1 MKSARLNNALPART
15 WVPPDVLIDLSPT
28 AILPTVDEFPTLG
41 WKSHTSIDLEDQ
53 QNPCNGGF
61 MPASKKIQE
70 VLDQI
75 SKQRQGLLDASSG
88 LSEAQLDYK
97 PAEDQ
102 WSISD
107 ILHHMALTDESS
119 AKLAANMLMQAET
132 QKLPADP
139 SPEAS
144 VLGSLD
150 EFMPKITGSKVQAP
164 DRVAPRSHLPAAES
178 IARLMASREKVVA
191 TWEHLGEYDLI
202 SLTYPH
208 PLLGDLNAYQWLII
222 AGRHESR
229 HTAQIGRVKADPG
242 FPA

>member
-1 MKSARLNNALPART
+1 
-15 WVPPDVLIDLSPT
+15 
-28 AILPTVDEFPTLG
+28 
-41 WKSHTSIDLEDQ
+41 
-53 QNPCNGGF
+53 

-75 SKQRQGLLDASSG
+75 SKQRQGLLAASSG

-102 WSISD
+102 WSITD

-119 AKLAANMLMQAET
+119 VRLAGMMLKQAEEA
-132 QKLPADP
+132 KLPADP
-139 SPEAS
+139 TPEAS
-144 VLGSLD
+144 VMGSLD
-150 EFMPKITGSKVQAP
+150 EFMPKLSGSKVQAP

-178 IARLMASREKVVA
+178 IARLMASREKVVE
-191 TWEHLGEYDLI
+191 TWQHLGEYDL
-202 SLTYPH
+202 STVTYPH

-229 HTAQIGRVKADPG
+229 HTDQIGRIKADPG
-242 FPA
+242 FPAGSGI